1 MEAGGRPSCS
11 AILMMLFRI
20 LGDLAQLRNA
30 ACRQNV
36 EEGRE
41 GDGDGLIMLLKHA
54 ALLLER
60 LDVSLLSR
68 NDLHQGQHLFG
79 QGIHGSV
86 HVGLASQVFNV

>member
-20 LGDLAQLRNA
+20 LAISLSFATRPADRD
-30 ACRQNV
+30 V
-36 EEGRE
+36 KEGRE
-41 GDGDGLIMLLKHA
+41 GDGDGLIMLLKPA

-60 LDVSLLSR
+60 LDVSLLGR